1 MSDVVMENQN
11 VDPKPNK
18 FAMIISCLLAFP
30 LAAVLLLH
38 PAAMLDANGEYSHRA
53 MMFIMIGISGGFI
66 HGVGF
71 IPKFWLWKWLFSPLI
86 FVSIASCC
94 YFTYSSC
101 CNAGCQW

>member
-1 MSDVVMENQN
+1 MRDVVMENQN

-53 MMFIMIGISGGFI
+53 MMLIMIGISGGFV

-71 IPKFWLWKWLFSPLI
+71 TPRFWFWKWIFSPFLSWPLMLWGYYTW
-86 FVSIASCC
+86 FL
-94 YFTYSSC
+94 T
-101 CNAGCQW
+101 